1 MHDVD
6 MNDKMTPWLPPR
18 KIESHKGDFG
28 RALIIGGSRGMAGA
42 IAITGMA
49 ALRSGAGLVS
59 IALPDP
65 ILETVAGM
73 HPCLMTIPLP
83 VDPLGLIDQKARDGL
98 VALCGNATCVAIG
111 PGMGR
116 SVALDS
122 IVVRLYQSCDC
133 PLVLD
138 ADGMNA
144 LPQALPRTPKA
155 AGPRILT
162 PHPGEFERFSRVS
175 RKDRSKQVAAAI
187 AIAKENRIVI
197 VLKGF
202 ETVITDGDTTTVNRT
217 GNPKMAVGGSGD
229 CLTGI
234 ITALV
239 CQGLQPLAAA
249 QLGTALHGLAGDLA
263 AERLGCPSVLAT
275 DLLED
280 LPKAFDQLKRSE
292 KNPSWTSEVD
302 PSQSEH

>member
-1 MHDVD
+1 MINREFD
-6 MNDKMTPWLPPR
+6 MNDNVLPKLAPR
-18 KIESHKGDFG
+18 SNESHKGDFG
-28 RALIIGGSRGMAGA
+28 RALIVGGSRGMAGA
-42 IAITGMA
+42 IAIAGMA
-49 ALRSGAGLVS
+49 AIRSGAGLVHV
-59 IALPDP
+59 ALPDL

-73 HPCLMTIPLP
+73 HPCLMTIPLEN
-83 VDPLGLIDQKARDGL
+83 DAFGRIDQTARDRL
-98 VALCGNATCVAIG
+98 VELCTKATCVGIG

-116 SVALDS
+116 SLGLDT
-122 IVVRLYQSCDC
+122 IVYRLYQACDC
-133 PLVLD
+133 PMVLD

-162 PHPGEFERFSRVS
+162 PHPGEFERFTRVS
-175 RKDRSKQVAAAI
+175 SKDRTKQIATAI

-202 ETVITDGDTTTVNRT
+202 ETVITDGETTTINRT

-239 CQGLQPLAAA
+239 CQGLQPLQAA

-275 DLLED
+275 DLIES
-280 LPKAFDQLKRSE
+280 LPDAFRKLG
-292 KNPSWTSEVD
+292 
-302 PSQSEH
+302 